1 MKCIP
6 KETRS
11 GKLITVR
18 HKDDTPAPI
27 YEFTGHVKTKN
38 KKRKSELNLFSW
50 HSLKDPMIYCAGGF
64 FYETALKRYLFFTR
78 SSL

>member
-6 KETRS
+6 NETRS

-18 HKDDTPAPI
+18 HRDDTPAQT
-27 YEFTGHVKTKN
+27 YELHWSRKK
-38 KKRKSELNLFSW
+38 KKRKSELNLSSW
-50 HSLKDPMIYCAGGF
+50 HSLKDPVIYWAGGF